1 MINGIELLSL
11 FFISVIV
18 LFISRKVA
26 KAVNLV
32 DLPNARKQHQGP
44 VPIVGG
50 IAITICYL
58 FFLSRHTSLMP
69 ATSVHIL
76 GVTTLA
82 VIGALDDKKG
92 LGIKLRLA
100 VQTLIALLMI
110 LGANIKLEYFG
121 FLVGDISINF
131 PSWSYPVTILAVI
144 TAINAFNMIDGLDG
158 LLGSLS
164 IIIFSSLAVLL
175 LYHGQTNLA
184 YVCLSLITIISAYL
198 LLNMGLLGKRF
209 RIFMGDAGSM
219 VIGWTVLWFL
229 LQSTQQPLQVIK
241 PVTAL
246 WIIALPL
253 MDMVATIVRRIRK
266 KQSPF
271 QADRTHIHHILLK
284 LGLSKTSTLLVLA
297 GISALFSSIGI
308 ICDIKNIPD
317 STMFYTFL
325 TLFGLYNVSV
335 NTLISRINKKAVLL
349 SNV

>member
-26 KAVNLV
+26 KAISLV
-32 DLPNARKQHQGP
+32 DIPDARKQHQGS

-58 FFLSRHTSLMP
+58 FFLSRHTSLIP
-69 ATSVHIL
+69 AAPVHMF
-76 GVTTLA
+76 GVTILA
-82 VIGALDDKKG
+82 VVGALDDKKG
-92 LGIKLRLA
+92 LGIKFRLA
-100 VQTLIALLMI
+100 VQTLIALLMVF
-110 LGANIKLEYFG
+110 GANLKLQYFG
-121 FLVGDISINF
+121 FLIGDISLNF
-131 PSWSYPVTILAVI
+131 PSWYLPVTILAVI
-144 TAINAFNMIDGLDG
+144 SAINAFNMIDGLDG

-164 IIIFSSLAVLL
+164 IIIFSSLAILL
-175 LYHGQTNLA
+175 LYHGQVNLA
-184 YVCLSLITIISAYL
+184 YVCLSLIIIMSAYL

-246 WIIALPL
+246 WIIAIPL

-284 LGLSKTSTLLVLA
+284 LGLSKTKTLLTLA
-297 GISALFSSIGI
+297 GVSVLLSGTGI
-308 ICDIKNIPD
+308 VCDMKNIPD
-317 STMFYTFL
+317 SIMFYAFL
-325 TLFGLYNVSV
+325 TVFGLYNVSV
-335 NTLISRINKKAVLL
+335 NLLISRINRKTVLL
-349 SNV
+349 SEV